1 MPSIYEL
8 RKFLVSERFVILKGD
23 YVGHEFHGNQY
34 TTTTAGEHAKL
45 ANSEGELVSRLK
57 SEGRRR
63 NSGRGHGYSLDG
75 DLAKAAMDA
84 IDHKVASQK
93 KGANIKAEVE
103 DLRQKVI
110 AAGMTPGDWPGY
122 QNDPTK
128 KDLLVQFNN
137 KVREEEI
144 VQEPNIGAG
153 WRSRSD
159 HTVQSLSKDAV
170 TALNRGY
177 KELIVGMITPPKAKS
192 LFDKNNQPRPEALA
206 VVVKDVKRISNDYKT
221 AEKTA
226 QDENADPTERYSA
239 LVSWSAMA
247 KNAEK
252 ANNFLTQVYRMANDS
267 TNELAAEKNAQKSGS
282 SAATALEYF
291 RTNGLGVASKASEVY
306 LNRAKEIVDPATFDP
321 TTEKASQEITDA
333 RQQAVLSLR
342 AIATVVNGLPYGDP
356 SRSAA
361 QSVAEKVRAEGKI
374 YSALSEDVAVNQ
386 AKESLKTLMPKVGTG
401 SLDKIVT
408 DSDLSVRQPENFIN
422 ASKAYGAYTNL
433 VRKTSDA
440 TSVWEEA
447 QALKNALGEDSSLA
461 QKKLDEYK
469 ANAPEVQEIG
479 RKIADAH
486 LAIGHQMMDYIRENA
501 DSNDPETIAKA
512 NDYLSYVNKCSG
524 VGTSVYGKQTSGYAG
539 STRLAIPGFEG
550 KFNEA
555 AKLGTESSVFSD
567 LITGKNK
574 ALVAIENA
582 KTLPEVDTKDINK
595 TDPNSYMYRSEN
607 IMYDLNNAKQYFSR
621 ARQAV
626 ASSPLSDADKKSIS
640 DSIDKTAGQ
649 TEATLNALTSNYDE
663 KVLASALKNGDAEA
677 ASAKDPNSDNPMY
690 AWHNAFE
697 QYKIAYEAIT
707 KQIQSAPLSQSLNA
721 QGHLRLEVKA
731 KMDEAQ
737 VKNNAYQRER
747 QYAL

>member
-1 MPSIYEL
+1 
-8 RKFLVSERFVILKGD
+8 
-23 YVGHEFHGNQY
+23 
-34 TTTTAGEHAKL
+34 
-45 ANSEGELVSRLK
+45 
-57 SEGRRR
+57 
-63 NSGRGHGYSLDG
+63 
-75 DLAKAAMDA
+75 
-84 IDHKVASQK
+84 
-93 KGANIKAEVE
+93 
-103 DLRQKVI
+103 
-110 AAGMTPGDWPGY
+110 
-122 QNDPTK
+122 
-128 KDLLVQFNN
+128 
-137 KVREEEI
+137 
-144 VQEPNIGAG
+144 
-153 WRSRSD
+153 
-159 HTVQSLSKDAV
+159 
-170 TALNRGY
+170 
-177 KELIVGMITPPKAKS
+177 
-192 LFDKNNQPRPEALA
+192 
-206 VVVKDVKRISNDYKT
+206 
-221 AEKTA
+221 
-226 QDENADPTERYSA
+226 
-239 LVSWSAMA
+239 
-247 KNAEK
+247 
-252 ANNFLTQVYRMANDS
+252 
-267 TNELAAEKNAQKSGS
+267 
-282 SAATALEYF
+282 
-291 RTNGLGVASKASEVY
+291 
-306 LNRAKEIVDPATFDP
+306 
-321 TTEKASQEITDA
+321 
-333 RQQAVLSLR
+333 
-342 AIATVVNGLPYGDP
+342 
-356 SRSAA
+356 
-361 QSVAEKVRAEGKI
+361 
-374 YSALSEDVAVNQ
+374 
-386 AKESLKTLMPKVGTG
+386 MPKVGTG

-501 DSNDPETIAKA
+501 DSNDPEKIAKA
-512 NDYLSYVNKCSG
+512 NDYLSFVSKCSG
-524 VGTSVYGKQTSGYAG
+524 VGTSVYGKQTSG
-539 STRLAIPGFEG
+539 FEG
-550 KFNEA
+550 KYKEA
-555 AKLGTESSVFSD
+555 SKLGTESSVFSD

-607 IMYDLNNAKQYFSR
+607 IMYDLNNAKSYFDS